1 MMWYHFDG
9 LVWSGPGMVHGL
21 VFWIF
26 LISGVV
32 TLVVWIAG
40 FFHLTGAHPPPE
52 RALDSL
58 EMRYAKGEIGR
69 EQFEEMK
76 RELQS

>member
-1 MMWYHFDG
+1 MMWNHFDG
-9 LVWSGPGMVHGL
+9 LVWSEPGMLHGV

-32 TLVVWIAG
+32 ALIVWFAG
-40 FFHLTGAHPPPE
+40 FFHSTDAHPPPE
-52 RALDSL
+52 HALDIL
-58 EMRYAKGEIGR
+58 KMRYAKGEIGR
-69 EQFEEMK
+69 AQFEEMK